1 MNPYFTAQE
10 LRLRRARTMARV
22 GFTLLEILLVVGL
35 IALLGFMAW
44 PALSRQITASE
55 LPESATKLQS
65 LLFLARSQAIMD
77 HKRYRVRFDQGLEQP
92 LVEVEPDAINAAGE
106 WVETSEP
113 WAADYILLG
122 DVRVHAVKL
131 GRPVYLTAQVTR
143 DDAEAESEE
152 GLSGVLTRAQE
163 EVATLVQGKK
173 GLGEGEDWPA
183 IIFDVD
189 GRTDW
194 ATVIIARID
203 PDDELEPG
211 DEQRWVVL
219 DGRTGLAQ
227 ITEQVTEVELADA
240 GFYINRDKLGMP
252 ETGQDGEII
261 FTTPGEQIS
270 PGSGTT
276 VMGAD
281 ESGALAGTGALGNG
295 DVSGAIGAATSALGA
310 AGLGNL
316 GPGGPPPASPGGMA
330 DEGGRPRGGG
340 RRGPGG
346 GGSDE
351 GGPSKGDMG
360 GGNVDEGRKED
371 EGRPPRND
379 QDSDDEQ
386 RRSGGRRPGG
396 RDTPGR
402 GGSKG

>member
-1 MNPYFTAQE
+1 MRSWRVSP
-10 LRLRRARTMARV
+10 RLGAVR

-35 IALLGFMAW
+35 VALLALMAW
-44 PALSRQITASE
+44 PALSNQITAAE

-65 LLFLARSQAIMD
+65 LLFMARSQAISD

-92 LVEVEPDAINAAGE
+92 LVEVEPDSINAAGE
-106 WVETSEP
+106 WVETTES
-113 WAADYILLG
+113 WAADNILLG

-131 GRPVYLTAQVTR
+131 GRPVYLTPQQTR

-173 GLGEGEDWPA
+173 GLGDGEDWPA

-194 ATVIIARID
+194 ATVIIAKID
-203 PDDELEPG
+203 PDEDLEPE

-252 ETGQDGEII
+252 ETGQDGEIV
-261 FTTPGEQIS
+261 FTTPGDQIS
-270 PGSGTT
+270 PGSNTT
-276 VMGAD
+276 VMSPEEAGGGAAG
-281 ESGALAGTGALGNG
+281 SAAALAGG
-295 DVSGAIGAATSALGA
+295 DLSGAVGAATAALGA
-310 AGLGNL
+310 AGAGM
-316 GPGGPPPASPGGMA
+316 GGGSARPGANPAGMSE
-330 DEGGRPRGGG
+330 EGGRPRGGE
-340 RRGPGG
+340 RRNAGPRPEAGAKQ
-346 GGSDE
+346 D
-351 GGPSKGDMG
+351 DMG
-360 GGNVDEGRKED
+360 GRNTDEGRKAE
-371 EGRPPRND
+371 EGRQPRNGQDPDD
-379 QDSDDEQ
+379 QE
-386 RRSGGRRPGG
+386 RRPGSNRRPGG
-396 RDTPGR
+396 GDTPRNR